1 MSELFYQLGIDWRL
15 LASQAVNF
23 AILLTVLRLFAYKP
37 IMKLL
42 KGRAEK
48 IALGLAY
55 TKEAEGKLREMNEM
69 VKEKMKAVDAESLRL
84 AKDAEA
90 RAKILEAKLL
100 EEARA
105 KERALMV
112 EAEAM
117 IETKAHEARAKVERE
132 AALLVRSAVAKT
144 VELDP
149 KLIDER
155 LVGQAVAAVRAK

>member
-1 MSELFYQLGIDWRL
+1 MSELFHQLGIDWRL
-15 LASQAVNF
+15 LLSQAVNF

-42 KGRAEK
+42 KDRADK
-48 IALGLAY
+48 IARGLAY
-55 TKEAEGKLREMNEM
+55 TKEAEGKLAEMNEM

-155 LVGQAVAAVRAK
+155 LVGQAVAAAKAE

>member
-90 RAKILEAKLL
+90 RSKILEAKLL